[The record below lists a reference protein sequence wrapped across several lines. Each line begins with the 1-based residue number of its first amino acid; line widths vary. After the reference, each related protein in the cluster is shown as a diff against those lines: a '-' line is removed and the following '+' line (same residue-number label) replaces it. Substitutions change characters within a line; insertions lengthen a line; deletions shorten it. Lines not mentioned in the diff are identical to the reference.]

1 MTFDTIL
8 QIIMVVA
15 MVALSGFFS
24 SAETALTT
32 VNRIRVQA
40 RAEEGEAKAKILLKV
55 LDSPSK
61 MLSTILIGNNIVNMA
76 ASSLMTTLTIKLF
89 GSVFVG
95 LTTGMLTLSILLFGE
110 ITPKTLASLE
120 AEKIALSYA
129 ASIHALTVVMSPLV
143 WLVGILGNTILRMMH
158 VDPDHH
164 SSPVTERE
172 IRTLVAAGEE
182 DGALENE
189 ERLMID
195 NVFDFGDSYAKD
207 VMVPRIDMTMVDVHA
222 TLDELMEIF
231 RQDMHTR
238 FPVYENDT
246 DNVIGVI
253 NIKDIILLSRDQP
266 FSIRDI
272 LRDAYFTYEFK
283 RTADLLIDMRRS
295 QTNIAIVLDEYG
307 STSGLVTLEN
317 LLEEIVGEIRD
328 EYDQDEKEDIVE
340 ILPGREYKALGAAR
354 ISDINETLSLSL
366 YSEDNESI
374 AGYIIEKL
382 DRLPPQVGDSVIPA
396 AGVRLVVDETEKN
409 RIEAVHI
416 WLDEPDRN
424 LEETK
429 S

>member
-1 MTFDTIL
+1 
-8 QIIMVVA
+8 MVVA